1 MIRRTLLAV
10 VLVVLLIAGLLLAA
24 QWAATSGLL
33 VSVLESIS
41 R

>member
-10 VLVVLLIAGLLLAA
+10 VLVVLLIALLLLGA

-33 VSVLESIS
+33 AAMLELVV

>member
-10 VLVVLLIAGLLLAA
+10 VLVLGLIVLLMLAA

-33 VSVLESIS
+33 SRMLEPLAN
-41 R
+41 